1 MQGLIDAASR
11 LLREAQ
17 YAVALT
23 GAGISTPSGIPDFRS
38 ETSGLWTN
46 ANPFEVASLF
56 GFRYQPR
63 AFFEWIRPLTQKIV
77 EASPNPAHMALA
89 RLEALGILKSV
100 ITQNIDLLHTR
111 AGSATVHEVHGH
123 IREMTCISCFRV
135 YDAVPILK
143 VFLENDPWEVPLCS
157 ACGGVLKPNV
167 VLFGEQL
174 PARVLLKAE
183 QDSRQAD
190 VMLVAGSSLVVQ
202 PAADLPRLVQRH
214 GGKLILVDLQ
224 ETSYDRSA
232 DVVIHGDVADVL
244 PRIVSQVE
252 SEM

>member
-1 MQGLIDAASR
+1 MQGLIDTASR
-11 LLREAQ
+11 LLREAK

-38 ETSGLWTN
+38 DTSGLWSH
-46 ANPFEVASLF
+46 ANPLEVATLF
-56 GFRYQPR
+56 GFRYHPQ
-63 AFFEWIRPLTQKIV
+63 AFFEWIRPLALKIV
-77 EASPNPAHMALA
+77 QSSPNPAHYALA
-89 RLEALGILKSV
+89 RLETLGILKSI

-111 AGSATVHEVHGH
+111 AGSTTVYEVHGH

-135 YDAVPILK
+135 YEAEPILK
-143 VFLENDPWEVPLCS
+143 DFLETDSWKVPQ
-157 ACGGVLKPNV
+157 CGVCEGVLKPNV

-202 PAADLPRLVQRH
+202 PVANLPHLVQRH
-214 GGKLILVDLQ
+214 GGKLILVNLQ
-224 ETSYDRSA
+224 ETSYDRTA
-232 DVVIHGDVADVL
+232 DVVIYGDVADVL